1 MAHLTMKK
9 MHSSGSHLEKSNI
22 EPLFCNSKKPNPYL
36 TSPSSSAYNVT
47 SYPTAKKNEIK

>member
-9 MHSSGSHLEKSNI
+9 MHSSGSHLEKNNI
-22 EPLFCNSKKPNPYL
+22 EPLFSNSKKPNPYL

-47 SYPTAKKNEIK
+47 SHPQQRKTK